1 VEMHTIA
8 NAISHGHIVIAGVG
22 GGIPVTKIK
31 GRLKGIEA
39 VIDKDLTA
47 GLLASDLH
55 ADKFVILTN
64 VPHVS
69 TGFAT
74 SRQRPIL
81 SLDEKTARRLLDSG
95 EFPPGSIRPKVE
107 AALHHAMATGCK
119 ALITDLEHL
128 DEALAGREGTWI
140 GD

>member
-1 VEMHTIA
+1 VLRHWGRLIDIGFTRPPPQDSTE
-8 NAISHGHIVIAGVG
+8 
-22 GGIPVTKIK
+22 PKIK
-31 GRLKGIEA
+31 GRLQGIEA

-55 ADKFVILTN
+55 AEKFVILTD

-74 SRQRPIL
+74 SLQRPIM
-81 SLDEKTARRLLDSG
+81 SLDGKTARRLLDSG
-95 EFPPGSIRPKVE
+95 EFPLGSMGTKVE
-107 AALHHAMATGCK
+107 AALHYALTTGCR

-128 DEALAGREGTWI
+128 DDALAGREGTWI